1 MSARYGYFLLVLVWF
16 SWGLAYPSTAIALT
30 SFDVWTSRIV
40 VTGAA
45 GVIMLAFVG
54 LRGASIA
61 MPRRHWLAL
70 SVAAF
75 FNIAVFQIG
84 MTFGVALLSPGRTA
98 IIVYTMPVW
107 ASMFAMAILG
117 ERLTGPRAA
126 ALLLG
131 LAAIGIL
138 MSQDLSNLA
147 NAPLGAGLT
156 LMGSISFAFGTVWM
170 KRVRWTVDPTLLG
183 GWQLL
188 IGTVPLLLIWLAIDP
203 TMSWGSVTIESWI
216 AVAYLILFANAV
228 AYFAWYRVVAIFP
241 VTVSG
246 IGTLAV
252 PIIGVLSS
260 AALVGEQI
268 GWRELAAL
276 FLVCAALALVLFVP
290 AREVAKPAQ

>member
-1 MSARYGYFLLVLVWF
+1 MTARYGYFLLVLVWF
-16 SWGLAYPSTAIALT
+16 SWGLAYPATAIALR

-40 VTGAA
+40 VTASG
-45 GVIMLAFVG
+45 GMLLLASVA

-61 MPRRHWLAL
+61 MPRRHWAALAL
-70 SVAAF
+70 AAL
-75 FNIAVFQIG
+75 FNIAVFQVG
-84 MTFGVALLSPGRTA
+84 MTFGVVLLSPGRTA

-107 ASMFAMAILG
+107 ATLFAMAILR
-117 ERLTGPRAA
+117 ERLTTTRGA

-147 NAPLGAGLT
+147 NAPLGAALT
-156 LMGSISFAFGTVWM
+156 LLGSIAFAFGTVVM
-170 KRVRWTVDPTLLG
+170 KRVHWTVNPTLVG

-188 IGTVPLLLIWLAIDP
+188 VGSVPLFVIWAVLNPDMRWDA
-203 TMSWGSVTIESWI
+203 VTTESWV
-216 AVAYLILFANAV
+216 AVAYLVLFANAV

-252 PIIGVLSS
+252 PIVGVLSS

-276 FLVCAALALVLFVP
+276 FLVCVALALVLFMP
-290 AREVAKPAQ
+290 QR